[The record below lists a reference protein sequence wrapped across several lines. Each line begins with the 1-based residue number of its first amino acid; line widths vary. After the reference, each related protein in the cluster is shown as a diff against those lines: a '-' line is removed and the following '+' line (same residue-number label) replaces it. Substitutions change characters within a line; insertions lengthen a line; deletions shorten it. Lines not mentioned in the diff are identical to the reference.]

1 MLVQK
6 DPKVQEAQMKVQITN
21 KIPYKELE
29 DEALCSELWCAMGQ
43 IVSHF
48 SRTSTKVSNQ
58 IIPNKSL
65 SSNVYFFG
73 IRQADV

>member
-43 IVSHF
+43 IVELFPVHQHL
-48 SRTSTKVSNQ
+48 STH
-58 IIPNKSL
+58 
-65 SSNVYFFG
+65 
-73 IRQADV
+73 

>member
-43 IVSHF
+43 IVLHF
-48 SRTSTKVSNQ
+48 SHILTKWSIQ
-58 IIPNKSL
+58 IIL
-65 SSNVYFFG
+65 
-73 IRQADV
+73 

>member
-29 DEALCSELWCAMGQ
+29 DEALCSQGE
-43 IVSHF
+43 
-48 SRTSTKVSNQ
+48 NQ
-58 IIPNKSL
+58 RLVRKYIC
-65 SSNVYFFG
+65 
-73 IRQADV
+73 